1 MTGVQPAL
9 QSFCAHLQSCTPRQA
24 SNADRVKS
32 LLPGPLFQGP
42 AECFTLRWNIQIQ
55 TLKLSVF
62 RHRAVSASPTDSSLR
77 LSPLMRWLGITLVIL
92 LVLQIGVVLS
102 AADWSDSIYQQLL
115 IERLVSQTPMGFVG
129 LLLMLISSR
138 LDHPRT
144 ARTPIRWVVCV
155 VSAVLALVMI
165 SVILLGLGGNQELVR
180 EADQTLDQRRGQLE
194 MARQQSANPDNVK
207 VLGEQLAQAG
217 QLPADATEE
226 EKTEAAQ
233 EFIDK
238 QLSQMSDQIKQAERQ
253 RNLAVNQRLFGGTIS
268 AVVLA
273 VALVLLALVAVL

>member
-9 QSFCAHLQSCTPRQA
+9 QSFGAQLQSRAPRQA
-24 SNADRVKS
+24 SDADRVES
-32 LLPGPLFQGP
+32 LLSGPLFQGS
-42 AECFTLRWNIQIQ
+42 AQCFTLGWNIQNL
-55 TLKLSVF
+55 TLELGAF

-77 LSPLMRWLGITLVIL
+77 LSPLLRWLGITLVL
-92 LVLQIGVVLS
+92 LLGLQIGVVLS
-102 AADWSDSIYQQLL
+102 AADWSDVIYQQLL

-138 LDHPRT
+138 LDNPQT
-144 ARTPIRWVVCV
+144 ARTPIRWVVCAL
-155 VSAVLALVMI
+155 SAVLALMML
-165 SVILLGLGGNQELVR
+165 SVIFMGLSGGQELVG
-180 EADQTLDQRRGQLE
+180 EADQTLDQRRSQLE

-233 EFIDK
+233 AFIDK
-238 QLSQMSDQIKQAERQ
+238 QLAQMSDQIKQAERQ

-273 VALVLLALVAVL
+273 VALVLLALAAVL